1 MMGSNRTRLWCFHRL
16 LDGVPSVEAARRSM
30 GQVEAGCVSRQHRA
44 GGDAVWMTGYKR
56 IEGGGFEG
64 VIGWKGMR
72 LLRPW
77 G

>member
-1 MMGSNRTRLWCFHRL
+1 
-16 LDGVPSVEAARRSM
+16 M